1 MEEII
6 GLLIVVA
13 TLIFK
18 VVGKK
23 LENSAQP
30 QKPIQDP
37 VQQPFQKPVR
47 ELDSEGGFVSS
58 ATFGFPEPVF
68 EMREVVTRQVLPQE
82 QEQKQE
88 PQPDAVPQRETP
100 QPKLKTQQK
109 PKSTPKKPIL
119 KEEAPKDKEKIDLK
133 KMIVYSEIMSPK
145 YKNNNF

>member
-13 TLIFK
+13 TFIFK

-37 VQQPFQKPVR
+37 VQKPVR

-68 EMREVVTRQVLPQE
+68 EMKEVVTRQVLPQE
-82 QEQKQE
+82 QE

-109 PKSTPKKPIL
+109 PKSNPKEQIL

>member
-13 TLIFK
+13 TFIFK

-37 VQQPFQKPVR
+37 VQQPFQKPVQ

-82 QEQKQE
+82 QE

-119 KEEAPKDKEKIDLK
+119 KEVVPKDKEKIDLK

>member
-37 VQQPFQKPVR
+37 VQKPVQ

-68 EMREVVTRQVLPQE
+68 EMTEVVKRQVLPQE
-82 QEQKQE
+82 LE
-88 PQPDAVPQRETP
+88 PQPDAVPQPETP
-100 QPKLKTQQK
+100 QLKVKTHQK
-109 PKSTPKKPIL
+109 PKSNPKEPIL
-119 KEEAPKDKEKIDLK
+119 KEETPKDKEKIDLK